1 MSNRDSSAR
10 GSGGPTEGA
19 LELRLRRDAASWRL
33 EPSRGL
39 SQRVL
44 AGIGPAAAPRRR
56 GVVRVLAAAASILL
70 AIGLA
75 LYLPPAAPAPTGS
88 EQLSRI
94 LPTLTSYLGWTNEP
108 LFQLDGRACIL
119 EFLLDGL
126 RLFFGGSFF
135 DRFRSSLYKILGL
148 FKPEAGDLSYS
159 LNHLD
164 FVRADL

>member
-10 GSGGPTEGA
+10 GSAGPTEGA

-94 LPTLTSYLGWTNEP
+94 LPTLTSYLGEYAQV
-108 LFQLDGRACIL
+108 LRGALDGP
-119 EFLLDGL
+119 LLAELQAFSIDAGNAADGFIERLPKPL
-126 RLFFGGSFF
+126 RGMGAVA
-135 DRFRSSLYKILGL
+135 RGQ
-148 FKPEAGDLSYS
+148 
-159 LNHLD
+159 
-164 FVRADL
+164 